1 MVELKSLDDLPSRVL
16 DLLKTFLAANSRGE
30 TAVLVLETKNKA
42 VNTKYRSVDTEAG
55 SPAPL
60 PNISQRR
67 KRKNPA
73 RARRSQL
80 RLEVFRAK
88 KCEEKA
94 KLEHH
99 QTSNNAAGISSSIP
113 NKLVLELATQKEK
126 TLVTPLASPT
136 IPQVDGVEEEEIVR
150 YAFESSYHVDDVIE
164 TLKEIF
170 DENEV
175 NFALESREQT
185 APLSAC
191 DRFVICLT
199 VQTASTRGK
208 LSWPHMREDQAVV
221 FEKLKKI

>member
-1 MVELKSLDDLPSRVL
+1 M
-16 DLLKTFLAANSRGE
+16 
-30 TAVLVLETKNKA
+30 
-42 VNTKYRSVDTEAG
+42 
-55 SPAPL
+55 
-60 PNISQRR
+60 
-67 KRKNPA
+67 
-73 RARRSQL
+73 
-80 RLEVFRAK
+80 EVFRAK

-126 TLVTPLASPT
+126 ILVTPLASPT

-199 VQTASTRGK
+199 VSTRGK

-221 FEKLKKI
+221 FEKLKKIL

>member
-1 MVELKSLDDLPSRVL
+1 
-16 DLLKTFLAANSRGE
+16 
-30 TAVLVLETKNKA
+30 
-42 VNTKYRSVDTEAG
+42 
-55 SPAPL
+55 
-60 PNISQRR
+60 
-67 KRKNPA
+67 
-73 RARRSQL
+73 
-80 RLEVFRAK
+80 
-88 KCEEKA
+88 
-94 KLEHH
+94 
-99 QTSNNAAGISSSIP
+99 
-113 NKLVLELATQKEK
+113 
-126 TLVTPLASPT
+126 
-136 IPQVDGVEEEEIVR
+136 
-150 YAFESSYHVDDVIE
+150 VDDVIE